1 MPRQSEKINIIDQK
15 TYENILNKENV
26 TSSKRTPTS
35 SKYRKK
41 HKNMER
47 ATLLDFVIKP
57 RQPQRQIKARKL
69 RGPHLTI
76 AKRSFI
82 LTKSQRKGKTR
93 LNPKKKVTKLKKSIR
108 NYRTLKKEKKAEETQ
123 EVPSED
129 LAPATQNSK
138 QDSKELVEK
147 QLQNL
152 SLKEFIDK
160 GTLNIT
166 PQIKTVHSIHSR
178 RFRRSVVHCR
188 PFVYHAKFQNVSF
201 SYCDNC
207 TRPRLKDLTIQLL
220 KELDRF
226 QKRAF
231 VKNEIKARAH
241 PRLVLGFNEALANLR
256 IKKVKL
262 LLLATDCEKCPGEN
276 GIDELIEGLK
286 FQCQQ
291 HNVPYCFPLVRR
303 EFAYALQK
311 RAQIACVAVL
321 DYDGANA
328 VFADVLHELEDARKE
343 YKRLTAL

>member
-1 MPRQSEKINIIDQK
+1 MMARQSEKIAIIDHK
-15 TYENILNKENV
+15 TYENIHNKDNAS
-26 TSSKRTPTS
+26 SSKRSPTS

-41 HKNMER
+41 HRNAEKP
-47 ATLLDFVIKP
+47 TLLDFVIKP
-57 RQPQRQIKARKL
+57 RQPQKQTKARKL

-76 AKRSFI
+76 AKRS
-82 LTKSQRKGKTR
+82 LLRTKPKRKGKVR
-93 LNPKKKVTKLKKSIR
+93 LNPKKKVTKLKKSIWC
-108 NYRTLKKEKKAEETQ
+108 YRASKKETPAEETEGISNETREYGQ
-123 EVPSED
+123 SE
-129 LAPATQNSK
+129 
-138 QDSKELVEK
+138 QDSKDLMEN

-152 SLKEFIDK
+152 SLKDK
-160 GTLNIT
+160 DTMGIT
-166 PQIKTVHSIHSR
+166 PQIQAVHSIHSR
-178 RFRRSVVHCR
+178 RFR
-188 PFVYHAKFQNVSF
+188 

-231 VKNEIKARAH
+231 AKNEVKARAH
-241 PRLVLGFNEALANLR
+241 PRLVLGFNEALAKLR

-291 HNVPYCFPLVRR
+291 HNVPYCFSLLRR
-303 EFAYALQK
+303 EFSYALQK
-311 RAQIACVAVL
+311 RAQIACAAVL
-321 DYDGANA
+321 DYDGANT
-328 VFADVLHELEDARKE
+328 VFADILNELEDARKE

>member
-47 ATLLDFVIKP
+47 PTLLDFVIQP
-57 RQPQRQIKARKL
+57 RQPQRQIKATKL

-82 LTKSQRKGKTR
+82 LTKPQRKGKTR

-123 EVPSED
+123 EMPSED

-138 QDSKELVEK
+138 QDFKELVEN

-160 GTLNIT
+160 GTLDIT
-166 PQIKTVHSIHSR
+166 PQIKTIHSIHSR
-178 RFRRSVVHCR
+178 RFR
-188 PFVYHAKFQNVSF
+188 

-291 HNVPYCFPLVRR
+291 HNVPYCFSLVRR

-311 RAQIACVAVL
+311 RAHIACVAVL